1 MGEHRHNLGRVP
13 LASLVVEDSV
23 SDILTGP
30 DSPRGPEQR
39 HCVTDPVAYGI
50 AILATVVAA
59 FAVWHMALNRQVG
72 NPLFYAV
79 CVVEIVLV
87 ALLVGGSIALAQTSR
102 DVDGVLFV
110 SYLVTM
116 VVIPPA
122 AIVWGIAEK
131 SRWGT
136 GVVVVAMLTTA
147 ALSVRLLGIWKGSY
161 A

>member
-1 MGEHRHNLGRVP
+1 
-13 LASLVVEDSV
+13 
-23 SDILTGP
+23 
-30 DSPRGPEQR
+30 
-39 HCVTDPVAYGI
+39 VTDPVAYGI
-50 AILATVVAA
+50 AVLALLVAA
-59 FAVWHMALNRQVG
+59 YAGWHVVREQEFG

-79 CVVEIVLV
+79 CVLEIVLV
-87 ALLVGGSIALAQTSR
+87 ALLVGGSVALASTSR
-102 DVDGVLFV
+102 DVDGVLFI

-122 AIVWGIAEK
+122 AVLWGIAEK

-147 ALSVRLLGIWKGSY
+147 ALSVRLLGIWKGAY